1 MQPNKVN
8 ANGMDYGRWNKWD
21 GLWIEGN
28 QNETLTMKCGLKEKR
43 WNMSNEVDN
52 VTLARALNLL
62 FTFLQRPFTWVSKLS
77 LLSILIFEFLSV
89 HGC

>member
-28 QNETLTMKCGLKEKR
+28 QNEIWSMKCGLKEMR
-43 WNMSNEVDN
+43 WNINNEVW
-52 VTLARALNLL
+52 TEGKEMKHEQWSR
-62 FTFLQRPFTWVSKLS
+62 
-77 LLSILIFEFLSV
+77 
-89 HGC
+89 